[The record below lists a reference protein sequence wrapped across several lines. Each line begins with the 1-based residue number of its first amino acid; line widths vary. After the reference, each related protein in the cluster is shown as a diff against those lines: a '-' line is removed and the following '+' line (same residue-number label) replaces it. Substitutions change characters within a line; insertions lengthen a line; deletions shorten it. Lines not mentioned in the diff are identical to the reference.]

1 MSSPAYLGTGYS
13 CTSSCSDVIC
23 QTTLGS
29 AVTAGGP
36 LKWQSASTA
45 EGEGG
50 SRNSEGDEGGALADH
65 GARMV
70 QGGLHHAGIGGGIL
84 QDHARRHGPPS
95 AACVATWLRAKTILL
110 VMRSLYV

>member
-1 MSSPAYLGTGYS
+1 M
-13 CTSSCSDVIC
+13 
-23 QTTLGS
+23 
-29 AVTAGGP
+29 TAGGP

-50 SRNSEGDEGGALADH
+50 SRNSEGGEGGALADH

-84 QDHARRHGPPS
+84 QDRELATVGDVPLKAIAGRE
-95 AACVATWLRAKTILL
+95 VAT
-110 VMRSLYV
+110 

>member
-1 MSSPAYLGTGYS
+1 MSSPAYLGAGYS
-13 CTSSCSDVIC
+13 CTIVLYTSSCGDVIC
-23 QTTLGS
+23 QMTLGS

-84 QDHARRHGPPS
+84 QDHARRHGPP
-95 AACVATWLRAKTILL
+95 RLL
-110 VMRSLYV
+110 GAQLHLVP

>member
-1 MSSPAYLGTGYS
+1 MH
-13 CTSSCSDVIC
+13 VIC
-23 QTTLGS
+23 QMTLGS

-45 EGEGG
+45 GGEGG

-84 QDHARRHGPPS
+84 QDHARRHGPPRLP
-95 AACVATWLRAKTILL
+95 VEEL
-110 VMRSLYV
+110 

>member
-1 MSSPAYLGTGYS
+1 MSSPAYLGTGYI

-45 EGEGG
+45 GGEGG

-70 QGGLHHAGIGGGIL
+70 QGGLKGIL
-84 QDHARRHGPPS
+84 QDHARRHGPP
-95 AACVATWLRAKTILL
+95 RLL
-110 VMRSLYV
+110 GAQLNLVP